1 MNLISLIT
9 DLGDDTDL
17 LMRSDQ
23 WLEEERKSVANHLDQ
38 LAMELRAIQTAQK
51 IKRQLQQSNLVTV
64 QSLVKDTDNNIV
76 DVIIRIMP
84 ITDAVAVLKTQSASA
99 VEVKSQLSN
108 WTLDGYDVNHNYQF
122 KPNAF

>member
-1 MNLISLIT
+1 MNLISLIA

-38 LAMELRAIQTAQK
+38 LTTELRAIQIAQK
-51 IKRQLQQSNLVTV
+51 IKRQLQQSNLVPV
-64 QSLVKDTDNNIV
+64 QSLVKDQDNNIV
-76 DVIIRIMP
+76 DVVIRIMP
-84 ITDAVAVLKTQSASA
+84 MTDAVAVLKTQSDNA

-108 WTLDGYDVNHNYQF
+108 WLLDGYDINHNYQF
-122 KPNAF
+122 KPNVF